1 MLVPRYSFP
10 PCSSTR
16 IHSPSPHFVSSR
28 VYGSQFGGE
37 DFKKEEKKRG
47 KSVEENGRWIRA
59 VRFDRD
65 EREGIGGGRERVWDT
80 CFFLPSFFS
89 LLLFLARII
98 PWSKH
103 GQLVDEQ
110 LVKETRDD
118 ENDVVGGRRIFFF
131 SNQGEKLVL

>member
-1 MLVPRYSFP
+1 M
-10 PCSSTR
+10 
-16 IHSPSPHFVSSR
+16 
-28 VYGSQFGGE
+28 
-37 DFKKEEKKRG
+37 
-47 KSVEENGRWIRA
+47 EENGRWIRA
-59 VRFDRD
+59 VRFDGD

-80 CFFLPSFFS
+80 CFFLPFFS